1 MIEARRAVAAAICL
15 ATALPASA
23 QSLADVAR
31 QEAARRDSV
40 AQPAKAYTNADLKV
54 DPLTSHVSAPA
65 AGEAEQGGY
74 LSISAGR
81 YVTAEEL
88 IANSNANIPTGDK
101 ILQEPHWRGQAES
114 LRGQLMK
121 LQQDVAA
128 LAATVDDESRP
139 ASERA
144 VADRLVAQK
153 QVVIEDLER
162 RWLKME
168 KQAEI
173 QRIPKAWLDP
183 RPTLSTQT
191 PQ

>member
-1 MIEARRAVAAAICL
+1 MIDARRAVAAAICL
-15 ATALPASA
+15 ATALPAAA

-40 AQPAKAYTNADLKV
+40 AQPAKAFTNADLKV
-54 DPLTSHVSAPA
+54 GPLASHVSAPA
-65 AGEAEQGGY
+65 AREAEQGY
-74 LSISAGR
+74 MSISAGR

-101 ILQEPHWRGQAES
+101 ILQESNWRGQAES
-114 LRGQLMK
+114 LRGQLVK

-128 LAATVDDESRP
+128 LAATADDESRP

-162 RWLKME
+162 RWLKLE
-168 KQAEI
+168 TQAEI